1 MLGLIRKISDE
12 EVQQVAPK
20 RFNESLKYKI
30 QNNLAHTVQ
39 YYSIP
44 LWNADTLSKANEIKA
59 QGNAAGITSKGIGM
73 RAASAINKTVSTKVE
88 HKESV
93 QTNADIDKMIKWT
106 KRTITRN
113 GAVLKDDFVKYAKKN
128 SIGATYA
135 ASILPVVIAQLEL
148 KKAIITNELIKKYSL
163 SKNSLRKTA
172 FTK

>member
-1 MLGLIRKISDE
+1 
-12 EVQQVAPK
+12 
-20 RFNESLKYKI
+20 
-30 QNNLAHTVQ
+30 
-39 YYSIP
+39 
-44 LWNADTLSKANEIKA
+44 
-59 QGNAAGITSKGIGM
+59 M

-113 GAVLKDDFVKYAKKN
+113 GVVLKDDFVKYAKKN

-148 KKAIITNELIKKYSL
+148 KKATITNELIKKHSL

-172 FTK
+172 FIK